1 MVKTVS
7 RLNVFV
13 DETGE
18 FGFDKGASDL
28 YGISFVFH
36 EQKKDIT
43 YELSILNRRLSE
55 IGYTDMIHTSSL
67 AMGRDEYFS
76 FGIKKEKIY
85 FLFYI
90 IFREK
95 FPLNIIR
102 YLLIRN
108 ILIIVVFYEI
118 RLLMKLVK

>member
-1 MVKTVS
+1 MIKTVT
-7 RLNVFV
+7 RLNIFV

-43 YELSILNRRLSE
+43 YELSILNQRLSE

-85 FLFYI
+85 FLLYI

-95 FPLNIIR
+95 FPLNTIR

-108 ILIIVVFYEI
+108 ILTIVVF
-118 RLLMKLVK
+118 